1 MMNELRGKD
10 VRLINNKFSN
20 THKDYFKYIINNKQ
34 ELISVTND
42 CLIVTG
48 YREEEFLYNGNNL
61 FNTKVYFEDVEK
73 VRNNRIKCIE
83 SEHPQQFKYRIYTK
97 NGFLKWVEETVSV
110 IKNESEILLEGLVKE
125 IHQHMNTETLQHFN
139 HAYFDALSQHAMVA
153 ITDTQHNLL
162 YVNDYYCKIS
172 QFNRNEIIGQ
182 KHYFTNFKNNGAE
195 INNPIFDLLIS
206 GKTWNGELKTKAK
219 DGTTY
224 WVEAN
229 IVPIRDTQN
238 DIVQFIAVQNVITE
252 KKEQEKKIH
261 LTVEEL
267 NEAQLIG
274 KIGSWRRSL
283 IDQENA
289 LSPEM
294 FNILELDHDTVIS
307 HDQYLE
313 LVHPDDRVLFS
324 ENWHTTL
331 EGTETDFEHRLILKS
346 GTKWIR
352 AISRVDKDE
361 NGNSIRLHGII
372 KDITEFK
379 TKELELQETKQE
391 LKNILENVP
400 VSILQI
406 DKNFNIFYSN
416 NKEVNIVGENLL
428 QNADEK
434 FVDKLQTKF
443 KEAYHYPQHS
453 ISTEAR
459 FKSSKNKYDWFKTII
474 KKISS
479 KTNEDDYSFLVIQ
492 RNISDEKNF
501 NDKLLAST
509 TQSEENERKRIALE
523 LHDGV
528 GQNLI
533 TLKLFSEKLSKSF
546 YKETYENN
554 IDSFKQI
561 RQLIETTIT
570 EIRKCSY
577 DLMPSNIDDIGLYS
591 SLKELFALNNA
602 LGNFKFSLDIKA
614 TTEPK
619 GYVAVNIYRIVQEFI
634 QNALKHSEGCNLS
647 LRINENKHHLVFKIS
662 DDGKGFEQASQ
673 YTSGLG
679 ILSMIGR
686 INNIGGTHNIITQ
699 TNQGVQLFFS
709 VPID

>member
-1 MMNELRGKD
+1 MMDEQAEQN
-10 VRLINNKFSN
+10 VSMVNNTIS
-20 THKDYFKYIINNKQ
+20 TSHEDYFKYIINNKQ
-34 ELISVTND
+34 ELISITNN
-42 CLIVTG
+42 CFVVTG
-48 YREEEFLYNGNNL
+48 YLEEELLYNGNNL
-61 FNTKVYFEDVEK
+61 FNAKIFLADVDV

-83 SEHPQQFKYRIYTK
+83 DEDPKQFKYRIYTK

-110 IKNESEILLEGLVKE
+110 IKNDSEILLQGLVKE

-139 HAYFDALSQHAMVA
+139 QAYFDALSQHAMVS
-153 ITDTQHNLL
+153 ITDTQYNLI
-162 YVNDYYCKIS
+162 YVNDYYCNIS
-172 QFNRNEIIGQ
+172 KYTRNELIGQ
-182 KHYFTNFKNNGAE
+182 KHYFSNFKNNSSE
-195 INNPIFDLLIS
+195 FSKPIYDTLIE
-206 GKTWNGELKTKAK
+206 GKTWHGEIKNKAK
-219 DGTTY
+219 DGSAY

-229 IVPIRDTQN
+229 IVPIKDSN
-238 DIVQFIAVQNVITE
+238 NEIVQFMAVQNVITD
-252 KKEQEKKIH
+252 KKEQEKKIN

-274 KIGSWRRSL
+274 KIGSWKRSL
-283 IDQENA
+283 INQENV

-294 FNILELDHDTVIS
+294 FNILELDKDTIIN

-313 LVHPDDRVLFS
+313 LVHPDDRELFS
-324 ENWHTTL
+324 TNWHTTL
-331 EGTETDFEHRLILKS
+331 QGIETDFEHRVILKS

-361 NGNSIRLHGII
+361 YGNDIRLHGII
-372 KDITEFK
+372 KDITHFK

-406 DKNFNIFYSN
+406 DKDFNIFYSN

-434 FVDKLQTKF
+434 FIDKLQSKF
-443 KEAYHYPQHS
+443 KEAFHYPQQT
-453 ISTEAR
+453 ISTEAK
-459 FKSSKNKYDWFKTII
+459 FKSPKNKYDWYKTII
-474 KKISS
+474 KKIGN
-479 KTNEDDYSFLVIQ
+479 TANDYSYLVIQ
-492 RNISDEKNF
+492 RNISDEKSF
-501 NDKLLAST
+501 SDKLLAST

-533 TLKLFSEKLSKSF
+533 TLKLLSEKLSKSF
-546 YKETYENN
+546 EKETYENN
-554 IDSFKQI
+554 KESFKQI
-561 RQLIETTIT
+561 KHLIETTIA

-577 DLMPSNIDDIGLYS
+577 DLMPSSIDDIGLYG

-602 LGNFKFSLDIKA
+602 LGNFRFSLDINA
-614 TTEPK
+614 TTEPQ

-662 DDGKGFEQASQ
+662 DDGKGFEQ
-673 YTSGLG
+673 TSDYKAGLG

-709 VPID
+709 IPIE